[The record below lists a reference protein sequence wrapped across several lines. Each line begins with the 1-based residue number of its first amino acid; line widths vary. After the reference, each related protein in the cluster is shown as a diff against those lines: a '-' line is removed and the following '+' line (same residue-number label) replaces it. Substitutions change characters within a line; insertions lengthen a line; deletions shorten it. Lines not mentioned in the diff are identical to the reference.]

1 MSTGDKSNAENRE
14 ILSRAEAEL
23 KKYMYIEEEYWK
35 QKSGM
40 RWFKQGDKNT
50 RFFHNYM
57 KGRRKKLNITEI
69 QNAQGDLVKTIDDI
83 GAKAVLFFEG
93 QFRENYRHDSDD
105 MLKLIPKMITTEQ
118 NEEMGRIPSKEEIK
132 EVVFSLNGESTGSPD
147 GFSKTNIDMVWR
159 LISNNWYSILVNERS
174 YGFFWSPRGV
184 KQGDPLL
191 PTLFIIA
198 AEVLARGLNKLLED
212 VDFKGYGL
220 PKWSPSIN
228 HFPYADD
235 TILFSSRERKSISKM
250 MGVLREYEK
259 ISGQMINLN
268 KSFFYLHDNT
278 PLIVGIRLRRITGI
292 RQGSFPFTYLG
303 CPVYYERK
311 KTSYFE
317 EMIRKAQKRIMTWQN
332 KWLSYGCRIILIANV
347 LQSMPIYL
355 LSAINPPKKIT
366 DQLHQVF
373 TTFFW
378 SKIGGERGKH
388 WVVWKD
394 ISRAMFGKLWWK
406 FRTSTSLWR
415 TFMWNKYCKKVH
427 PLIAKGTG
435 ASNTWKKMTEVREVI
450 EHEIWWQVKSREA
463 SFWFDN
469 WTKQGALY
477 FTEDQASGEEELEI
491 RQFITDGEWDRNKL

>member
-1 MSTGDKSNAENRE
+1 
-14 ILSRAEAEL
+14 
-23 KKYMYIEEEYWK
+23 
-35 QKSGM
+35 
-40 RWFKQGDKNT
+40 
-50 RFFHNYM
+50 M

-147 GFSKTNIDMVWR
+147 GFS
-159 LISNNWYSILVNERS
+159 S
-174 YGFFWSPRGV
+174 
-184 KQGDPLL
+184 
-191 PTLFIIA
+191 
-198 AEVLARGLNKLLED
+198 
-212 VDFKGYGL
+212 
-220 PKWSPSIN
+220 
-228 HFPYADD
+228 
-235 TILFSSRERKSISKM
+235 
-250 MGVLREYEK
+250 
-259 ISGQMINLN
+259 
-268 KSFFYLHDNT
+268 
-278 PLIVGIRLRRITGI
+278 
-292 RQGSFPFTYLG
+292 
-303 CPVYYERK
+303 
-311 KTSYFE
+311 
-317 EMIRKAQKRIMTWQN
+317 
-332 KWLSYGCRIILIANV
+332 
-347 LQSMPIYL
+347 
-355 LSAINPPKKIT
+355 
-366 DQLHQVF
+366 
-373 TTFFW
+373 
-378 SKIGGERGKH
+378 GERGKH